1 MKLSIDRQEKKG
13 FFGGTYYE
21 SYIQLILTEE
31 EEKLAQKMGL
41 MSANIFHWESSQ
53 QDQQVLL
60 TLTNKSSSGRLSFKE
75 LTRGITAKSMGEM
88 DLNRLAFTEDRMREK
103 CKQIKVAMDNYISQK
118 NAVSKGK
125 YEEKF

>member
-60 TLTNKSSSGRLSFKE
+60 TLTNKSSSARLSFKE

-125 YEEKF
+125 YEEEF

>member
-125 YEEKF
+125 YEEEF

>member
-1 MKLSIDRQEKKG
+1 
-13 FFGGTYYE
+13 
-21 SYIQLILTEE
+21 
-31 EEKLAQKMGL
+31 MGL

-125 YEEKF
+125 YEEEF

>member
-21 SYIQLILTEE
+21 SHIQLILTEE
-31 EEKLAQKMGL
+31 EEKIAKKMGL
-41 MSANIFHWESSQ
+41 MSVNIFHWEASK

-75 LTRGITAKSMGEM
+75 LTSGVTAKSMGEM
-88 DLNRLAFTEDRMREK
+88 DLNRLAFTEDRMRAK
-103 CKQIKVAMDNYISQK
+103 CKEIKVAMDNYISQK
-118 NAVSKGK
+118 NAVGKGK
-125 YEEKF
+125 YEEEF

>member
-21 SYIQLILTEE
+21 SHIQLILTEE
-31 EEKLAQKMGL
+31 EEKIAKKMGL
-41 MSANIFHWESSQ
+41 MSVNIFDWEASQ
-53 QDQQVLL
+53 EDQQLLL
-60 TLTNKSSSGRLSFKE
+60 TLKDTDSKVRLSFKE

-88 DLNRLAFTEDRMREK
+88 DLKRLVFTEDRMRAK

-125 YEEKF
+125 YEEEF